1 MPAAP
6 APAPGGP
13 EPPTPLG
20 AILTV
25 TFLGSVSGGAFW
37 SGLFFVTAE
46 HYRFSPERNLV
57 LAIVMGAVY
66 ALCARGVGAILGAV
80 PPRAGV
86 LSALGGWAV
95 AGLFPVLFP
104 RSEAMLWTAALLG
117 TMGSAA
123 TWPIVESYLTA
134 GRHGA
139 EMRAAI
145 GKFNVTWS
153 AATAVPLLLMP
164 FIARVFGISWTLG
177 GAVIVNFAAIVVVIL
192 YMPPRPGAHAAEE
205 AHAAI
210 GPEYRLLLK
219 SASLLLPLSYVISA
233 TLAPLLPHRLA
244 EVGAGRIAPETTSV
258 IAALWMVSRF
268 VTLGTMWR
276 TGGWHGRWETLA
288 AGGVSLAGGLALVLL
303 SPSLTGL
310 VVGLVFYGTGMGLT
324 YYASLY
330 YSMAVGHAAVEA
342 GGNFEALIGVG
353 YCVGPLL
360 GVAGHAASATHADAA
375 TVGFTW
381 LALALAAPFVV
392 RPYLAARRARRSRP
406 V

>member
-1 MPAAP
+1 MTAP
-6 APAPGGP
+6 PSHAGDDRAS
-13 EPPTPLG
+13 PLA

-57 LAIVMGAVY
+57 LAIVMGGVY
-66 ALCARGVGAILGAV
+66 ALCARFIGALLGAV
-80 PPRAGV
+80 APRTG
-86 LSALGGWAV
+86 LLGALGGWAAV
-95 AGLFPVLFP
+95 GLLPVLFP
-104 RSEAMLWTAALLG
+104 RSEPVLWLSAVLG
-117 TMGSAA
+117 TAGSAS

-134 GRHGA
+134 GRHGPA
-139 EMRAAI
+139 MRAAI
-145 GKFNVTWS
+145 GRFNTTW
-153 AATAVPLLLMP
+153 APATAVPLLAMP
-164 FIARVFGISWTLG
+164 FIARIGITWTIG
-177 GAVIVNFAAIVVVIL
+177 CSAIVNLAAIVVVVRHF
-192 YMPPRPGAHAAEE
+192 PPRPGAHAVEE
-205 AHAAI
+205 AHAAL
-210 GPEYRLLLK
+210 GPEYRLLLR

-244 EVGAGRIAPETTSV
+244 LVGAGIIAPTSTSAV
-258 IAALWMVSRF
+258 AALWMVARF

-288 AGGVSLAGGLALVLL
+288 AGAVALVGGLALVLL
-303 SPSLTGL
+303 SPSLVGIVIGL
-310 VVGLVFYGTGMGLT
+310 LLYGTGMGLT

-330 YSMAVGHAAVEA
+330 YAMAVGHAAVEA

-360 GVAGHAASATHADAA
+360 GVAGHAASASHADAA

-381 LALALAAPFVV
+381 LALAIAAPFVV
-392 RPYLAARRARRSRP
+392 RPYLAARRARRSRA

>member
-1 MPAAP
+1 MPAALGSAVDDRP
-6 APAPGGP
+6 S
-13 EPPTPLG
+13 PLG
-20 AILTV
+20 AVLTI

-46 HYRFSPERNLV
+46 HYRFSPERNLW
-57 LAIVMGAVY
+57 LAILMGAVY
-66 ALCARGVGAILGAV
+66 ALCARFIGTLLGGVG
-80 PPRAGV
+80 PRTGLLA
-86 LSALGGWAV
+86 ALGVWAG
-95 AGLFPVLFP
+95 AGLAPVLFP
-104 RSEAMLWTAALLG
+104 HSEAVLWLAAIVG
-117 TMGSAA
+117 TVGSAS

-139 EMRAAI
+139 AMRAAI
-145 GKFNVTWS
+145 GRFNTTWS
-153 AATAVPLLLMP
+153 PATAVPLFGMP
-164 FIARVFGISWTLG
+164 FIARHGITWTIG
-177 GAVIVNFAAIVVVIL
+177 CSAIVNLAAIVVVVVRL
-192 YMPPRPGAHAAEE
+192 PPRPGAHAAEE

-210 GPEYRLLLK
+210 GPEYRLLLR
-219 SASLLLPLSYVISA
+219 SASLLLPVSYVISA

-244 EVGAGRIAPETTSV
+244 EAGAGIIAPASTSAV
-258 IAALWMVSRF
+258 AALWMVARF

-288 AGGVSLAGGLALVLL
+288 AGAAALVGGLALVLL
-303 SPSLTGL
+303 SPSFGGIVAGL
-310 VVGLVFYGTGMGLT
+310 LLYGTGMGLT

-360 GVAGHAASATHADAA
+360 GVAGHTASAAHGDAA

-392 RPYLAARRARRSRP
+392 RPYLAARRARHARAR
-406 V
+406 